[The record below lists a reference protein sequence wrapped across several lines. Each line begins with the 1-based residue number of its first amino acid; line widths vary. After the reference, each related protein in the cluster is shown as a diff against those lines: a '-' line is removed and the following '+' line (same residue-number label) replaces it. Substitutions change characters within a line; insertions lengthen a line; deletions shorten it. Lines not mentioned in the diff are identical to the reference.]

1 MGAPLQA
8 RSPITMDNL
17 RSRPEF
23 EREPPE
29 ALFHYTDFD
38 GVAGILATRSLW
50 LSKISTLNDTSEI
63 HLAVEQFKARAAQ
76 AAERLAPDE
85 ALFLREAAAHLDD
98 ARRTYICVASFGEQ
112 DDQLEHWRSYANDGR
127 GIALGFHA
135 SALREAGSVHDV
147 RLLRC
152 VYDRE
157 MHARIVD
164 DLLQLLLQAVRAVRP
179 RDAETRRTLVE
190 DFRSVFLMTAPVIKD
205 SHFAGE
211 SEWRLV
217 SMPRS
222 PDDPRLTAI
231 LSGNQASVKFVMPF
245 CGDEPAPSMLLSSV
259 TIGPTL
265 DPDNVAD
272 AVDVLARRYGF
283 DVPDVRYSQIP
294 YRPRR

>member
-1 MGAPLQA
+1 ME
-8 RSPITMDNL
+8 NL

-23 EREPPE
+23 ERDPPA

-63 HLAVEQFKARAAQ
+63 HLAVEQFKARAAH
-76 AAERLAPDE
+76 AAERLARDE
-85 ALFLREAAAHLDD
+85 ADFLREASDHLDD
-98 ARRTYICVASFGEQ
+98 ARRTNICVASFGEK

-127 GIALGFHA
+127 GISLGFHA
-135 SALREAGSVHDV
+135 GALREAGSLHDV

-179 RDAETRRTLVE
+179 RDAEGRHALVE

-222 PDDPRLTAI
+222 PEDPRLTAI
-231 LSGNQASVKFVMPF
+231 LAGNQASVKFVMPF
-245 CGDEPAPSMLLSSV
+245 GGEGPARATILSSV

-272 AVDVLARRYGF
+272 AVDVLARRQGF
-283 DVPDVRYSQIP
+283 EVPDVRFSQIP

>member
-1 MGAPLQA
+1 MGAPLQS
-8 RSPITMDNL
+8 RSPITVDNL
-17 RSRPEF
+17 RTRPEF
-23 EREPPE
+23 ERDPPP
-29 ALFHYTDFD
+29 ALYHYTDFD

-63 HLAVEQFKARAAQ
+63 HLAVEQFKARADH

-85 ALFLREAAAHLDD
+85 GRFLREAAAHLDD
-98 ARRTYICVASFGEQ
+98 ARRTNICIASFGEQ

-127 GIALGFHA
+127 GIALGFHGT
-135 SALREAGSVHDV
+135 ALRDAGSLHDV

-179 RDAETRRTLVE
+179 QDEETRRTLVE

-217 SMPRS
+217 SMPRT

-231 LSGNQASVKFVMPF
+231 LAGNQASVKFVMPF
-245 CGDEPAPSMLLSSV
+245 VGEGPTRATILSSV
-259 TIGPTL
+259 SIGPTL

-272 AVDVLARRYGF
+272 AVDVLARRHGF
-283 DVPDVRYSQIP
+283 DVPDLRFSKIP